1 MMDVLDRV
9 IAGFSEF
16 MWGMPLLILLLGG
29 GLYFTLYSRF
39 VPFRYFRHGL
49 DVLRGKYDSESDPGD
64 IPHYQAL
71 SSALASTV
79 GMGNISGVAIAITTG
94 GPGALFWMWI
104 SAIVGM
110 STKFFTCT
118 LSILYRGKDDQGQI
132 QGGPMY
138 YIEEGLG
145 PKFKP
150 LAVLFSVAGLFGC
163 FALFQANQLTQ
174 ILRDQIITA
183 GNSAMNP
190 NLFNFIIGVGMALLV
205 STVVFGGIKRIG
217 LVASRMVPF
226 MVALYMGAGLIILL
240 KHVTELPAMIGLI
253 VTDAFTGKAVLGGT
267 LGTVLITG
275 IRRAAFSNE
284 AGIGTEALAHG
295 AAKTTE
301 PVREG
306 LVAMLGPFID
316 TIIVCTVTAVV
327 ILLSGTWMTGDANG
341 VTLTTQAFTAELGL
355 VGHAILVISVL
366 TFSLST
372 MIGYSYYGG
381 KCTNYLFGTRW
392 IQGYNLIYV
401 LTLIIGAMVTIDMV
415 INFIDGMFAI
425 MAIPTVIST
434 VLLSPKVMEE
444 ARRYF
449 SKTTSSSSPS

>member
-1 MMDVLDRV
+1 MEFIDQALS
-9 IAGFSEF
+9 AFSGF
-16 MWGMPLLILLLGG
+16 MWGTPLLILLLGG
-29 GLYFTLYSRF
+29 GLYFTFYSRF
-39 VPFRYFRHGL
+39 IPFRYFRHGIN
-49 DVLRGKYDSESDPGD
+49 VLRGKYDSDSDPGD

-79 GMGNISGVAIAITTG
+79 GMGNISGVAIAIHTG

-118 LSILYRGKDDQGQI
+118 LSIMFRGKDDQGQI

-138 YIEEGLG
+138 YIETGLG
-145 PKFKP
+145 QKFKP
-150 LAVLFSVAGLFGC
+150 LAILFSVAGLFGC

-174 ILRDQIITA
+174 ILRDQMITKS
-183 GNSAMNP
+183 GWNLNP
-190 NLFNFIIGVGMALLV
+190 NLFNFFVGVGMALLV
-205 STVVFGGIKRIG
+205 SSVVFGGIKRIG

-240 KHVTELPAMIGLI
+240 KHLPEVPAMLGFI
-253 VTDAFTGKAVLGGT
+253 VKDAFTGDAVLGGAV
-267 LGTVLITG
+267 GTVIITG

-327 ILLSGTWMTGDANG
+327 ILLSGTWASGDANG
-341 VTLTTQAFTAELGL
+341 VTLTTMAFSAELG
-355 VGHAILVISVL
+355 VAGKFILVVSVL

-392 IQGYNLIYV
+392 IQTYTLIYV
-401 LTLIIGAMVTIDMV
+401 LTLIVGAMVTIDMV

-425 MAIPTVIST
+425 MAIPTVTST
-434 VLLSPKVMEE
+434 VLLSPKVMAE

-449 SKTTSSSSPS
+449 GALQSSKS